1 MCAYIKGMKNITL
14 SMDEDL
20 LAKGRQYAKDH
31 NLTLNSLV
39 RLLLQRTVESES
51 KSWTEECFEKMDSAG
66 GRSRGRTWSRED
78 LYDV

>member
-1 MCAYIKGMKNITL
+1 MCMKNITL

-20 LAKGRQYAKDH
+20 LAKGRHYAKNH

-51 KSWTEECFEKMDSAG
+51 KNWTQECFEKMDSAG
-66 GRSRGRTWSRED
+66 GHSGGRTWSRDD